1 MSGQDSSW
9 TGSGSA
15 NGSTFSGDQ
24 LGWEPTSSTA
34 PLTQGVT
41 LGATVAPASPGL
53 GDTAAVLAAVPAGV
67 GNGYGTTTL
76 GAGLTLAIP
85 PTAPP
90 GPYTS
95 ALTITIV
102 TSNP

>member
-1 MSGQDSSW
+1 M
-9 TGSGSA
+9 TVPTRPPV
-15 NGSTFSGDQ
+15 NLNST
-24 LGWEPTSSTA
+24 L
-34 PLTQGVT
+34 
-41 LGATVAPASPGL
+41 
-53 GDTAAVLAAVPAGV
+53 